1 MKRLIPLI
9 AVAVVIWIIYQ
20 KSPGLQSQA
29 NELKNKWTEW
39 TEEAIKDNPVGFL
52 EAREKN
58 LNAVLEELKTNK
70 GKIDE
75 EVAKL
80 QGAHDEHKNKVETAE
95 RLANEFKVAYKAAK
109 DGGTWPITLAGKE
122 YTEAQVV
129 EQVQRL
135 MVDKG
140 THSTI
145 VEDRA
150 KQIERIAESQTK
162 IEEQITK
169 VTGSLEGIKANR
181 EKIKADQAIAK
192 SEQWLKEIEDQINAN
207 DATIAT
213 QAEDSVRTLEEITAY
228 EAAEKEK
235 EAKAAAEAA
244 KEQAARD
251 FLDS

>member
-20 KSPGLQSQA
+20 KSPGLRSQA

-39 TEEAIKDNPVGFL
+39 SQEDITKDPVGFL

-58 LNAVLEELKTNK
+58 LSAVLEELNSQK

-75 EVAKL
+75 EVSKL
-80 QGAHDEHKNKVETAE
+80 QSAHDKHKGLVEKADSIASE
-95 RLANEFKVAYKAAK
+95 LKVAYKAAK
-109 DGGTWPITLAGKE
+109 ADGSWPITHAGKD
-122 YTEAQVV
+122 YTEAEVV
-129 EQVQRL
+129 EQVQSL
-135 MVDKG
+135 MVEKG
-140 THSTI
+140 THSAI

-150 KQIERIAESQTK
+150 KQIERMAESQAK
-162 IEEQITK
+162 VQEQITK
-169 VTGSLEGIKANR
+169 VTGTLDGIKANR

-192 SEQWLKEIEDQINAN
+192 SEQWLKEIEEQINAN
-207 DATIAT
+207 DATIAA
-213 QAEDSVRTLEEITAY
+213 QAEKSVRTIEEISAY
-228 EAAEKEK
+228 EAEEAEKA
-235 EAKAAAEAA
+235 AKAAAEAA